1 MIKIE
6 AIIRPERINGVT
18 AALEE
23 VGCRG
28 FHYQNVTGQGQQRGV
43 EVFTGRSGQTVN
55 RAALSK
61 TILVTVVPEDMK
73 ETIIEAILGSARSPD
88 GGQIGDGKIIISEV
102 VDVVRVRTGE
112 RGDSAI

>member
-43 EVFTGRSGQTVN
+43 EVFTGRGGQTVN
-55 RAALSK
+55 
-61 TILVTVVPEDMK
+61 TVVPEDMK
-73 ETIIEAILGSARSPD
+73 EKIIEAILGSARSPD
-88 GGQIGDGKIIISEV
+88 GGQIGDGKIIVSEV
-102 VDVVRVRTGE
+102 ADVIRVRTGE
-112 RGDSAI
+112 SGDSAI